1 MNEQCYEQDEGIR
14 QRQSTWFARSTQ
26 IISLIRR
33 SPRIG
38 GSTITKYVHIQF
50 NQFQCLH
57 KETSER
63 RTRHGTC
70 LHPAETRLLNSAR
83 STAIA
88 PKVSSHEDRNRAA
101 ASEFQRVTEGDRAHS
116 YGDHDLSRGPSC
128 RPRRASLSF
137 SKYVDESQ
145 QTITTA
151 SAQRSATRI
160 REPHS

>member
-1 MNEQCYEQDEGIR
+1 MNKMRAFDRDNPRGLLDQPKLFH
-14 QRQSTWFARSTQ
+14 SFAAALESVAVQLQNTYT
-26 IISLIRR
+26 RR
-33 SPRIG
+33 D
-38 GSTITKYVHIQF
+38 TIESI
-50 NQFQCLH
+50 QCLH